1 MEHARHPAQRSQL
14 TVCGFSRHFGQ
25 WTQSMQ
31 NGRCVLVTLEAL
43 GILLAALPDAEH
55 ALDERVWMGSKTSVF
70 MSAGVS
76 EHTHRTEPK
85 NALLADLPIRNF
97 FSPALHIACSCAK
110 SCMPVNAGMKEQP
123 ALLKWS
129 GGVYTL
135 LGPCFIGRRSD
146 NDIPI
151 SNVQASRRH
160 AVLMNLN
167 DDWWINDL
175 GSRNGVIVNGL
186 RINCAR
192 RLKNGDEIRIANQR
206 LIFSNSSQPAPHHS
220 SIMGKTT
227 ELAPQTMSDAPL
239 SSAACELL
247 IVTEQGEILEGDKAA
262 HWFFGKS
269 LERAPGA
276 PHYFLPPTVRQW
288 LQQLAEENEN
298 IFPPLEMEQEGHRIV
313 LSLARCRD
321 NRFYLLGRVESLQ
334 VSIERLQSLG
344 LTEREAEVMHWVCE
358 GKNNPEIAQILDV
371 TLHTVNRHNE
381 HIFKK
386 LAVDNRHKAIKTVKE
401 RLGV

>member
-1 MEHARHPAQRSQL
+1 MI
-14 TVCGFSRHFGQ
+14 F
-25 WTQSMQ
+25 
-31 NGRCVLVTLEAL
+31 
-43 GILLAALPDAEH
+43 
-55 ALDERVWMGSKTSVF
+55 
-70 MSAGVS
+70 
-76 EHTHRTEPK
+76 
-85 NALLADLPIRNF
+85 
-97 FSPALHIACSCAK
+97 
-110 SCMPVNAGMKEQP
+110 MPVKAGTSEQP
-123 ALLKWS
+123 ACLEWS
-129 GGVYTL
+129 GGAHPLV
-135 LGPCFIGRRSD
+135 GPCFIGRRSD

-151 SNVQASRRH
+151 NNVQASRRH

-175 GSRNGVIVNGL
+175 GSRNGVNVNGL
-186 RINCAR
+186 RLSSAR
-192 RLKNGDEIRIANQR
+192 RLRNGDEIRIANQR
-206 LIFSNSSQPAPHHS
+206 LIFRNSAQPAPNHS

-227 ELAPQTMSDAPL
+227 ELAPQNLNDTPL
-239 SSAACELL
+239 STTVCELL

-276 PHYFLPPTVRQW
+276 AHYFLPPSIRQW
-288 LQQLAEENEN
+288 LRQIADESEKF
-298 IFPPLEMEQEGHRIV
+298 FPPLEMEQEGHRIV
-313 LSLARCRD
+313 LSLARCKD
-321 NRFYLLGRVESLQ
+321 DRFYLLGRVESLMF
-334 VSIERLQSLG
+334 SIARLQSLG

-386 LAVDNRHKAIKTVKE
+386 LGVDNRHKAIKTVKE

>member
-1 MEHARHPAQRSQL
+1 
-14 TVCGFSRHFGQ
+14 
-25 WTQSMQ
+25 
-31 NGRCVLVTLEAL
+31 
-43 GILLAALPDAEH
+43 
-55 ALDERVWMGSKTSVF
+55 
-70 MSAGVS
+70 
-76 EHTHRTEPK
+76 
-85 NALLADLPIRNF
+85 
-97 FSPALHIACSCAK
+97 
-110 SCMPVNAGMKEQP
+110 MPVNAGTRDQP
-123 ALLKWS
+123 ACLKWS
-129 GGVYTL
+129 GGVHTL
-135 LGPCFIGRRSD
+135 TGPCFIGRRSD

-151 SNVQASRRH
+151 NNVQASRRH

-175 GSRNGVIVNGL
+175 GSRNGVIINGL
-186 RINCAR
+186 RLSSAR
-192 RLKNGDEIRIANQR
+192 RLRNGDEIRIANQR
-206 LIFSNSSQPAPHHS
+206 LTFCNTTQPAPHHS
-220 SIMGKTT
+220 SIMGKIT
-227 ELAPQTMSDAPL
+227 ELAQQTLSDAPL

-276 PHYFLPPTVRQW
+276 PHYFLPPAVRQW
-288 LQQLAEENEN
+288 LQQLAVENEN
-298 IFPPLEMEQEGHRIV
+298 IFPPLEMEQDGHRIV

-321 NRFYLLGRVESLQ
+321 NRYYLLGRVESLQ

-371 TLHTVNRHNE
+371 TQHTVNRHNE

-386 LAVDNRHKAIKTVKE
+386 LAVDNRHKAIKAVKE

>member
-1 MEHARHPAQRSQL
+1 M
-14 TVCGFSRHFGQ
+14 
-25 WTQSMQ
+25 
-31 NGRCVLVTLEAL
+31 
-43 GILLAALPDAEH
+43 LA
-55 ALDERVWMGSKTSVF
+55 
-70 MSAGVS
+70 
-76 EHTHRTEPK
+76 
-85 NALLADLPIRNF
+85 
-97 FSPALHIACSCAK
+97 
-110 SCMPVNAGMKEQP
+110 
-123 ALLKWS
+123 
-129 GGVYTL
+129 
-135 LGPCFIGRRSD
+135 GPCFIGRRSD

-151 SNVQASRRH
+151 NNVQASRRH

-175 GSRNGVIVNGL
+175 GSRNGIIVNGL
-186 RINCAR
+186 RLSCAR
-192 RLKNGDEIRIANQR
+192 RLRNGDEIRIANQR
-206 LIFSNSSQPAPHHS
+206 ITFCNSTQPAPHHS

-227 ELAPQTMSDAPL
+227 ELAPQTVSDAPL

-276 PHYFLPPTVRQW
+276 AHYFLPPAVRQW
-288 LQQLAEENEN
+288 LQQLADENEN

-321 NRFYLLGRVESLQ
+321 DRFYLLGRVESLMF
-334 VSIERLQSLG
+334 SIARLQSLG

>member
-1 MEHARHPAQRSQL
+1 VH
-14 TVCGFSRHFGQ
+14 
-25 WTQSMQ
+25 
-31 NGRCVLVTLEAL
+31 TLA
-43 GILLAALPDAEH
+43 
-55 ALDERVWMGSKTSVF
+55 
-70 MSAGVS
+70 
-76 EHTHRTEPK
+76 
-85 NALLADLPIRNF
+85 
-97 FSPALHIACSCAK
+97 
-110 SCMPVNAGMKEQP
+110 
-123 ALLKWS
+123 
-129 GGVYTL
+129 
-135 LGPCFIGRRSD
+135 GPCFIGRRSD

-151 SNVQASRRH
+151 NNVQASRRH

-175 GSRNGVIVNGL
+175 GSRNGVIINGL
-186 RINCAR
+186 RLNSAR
-192 RLKNGDEIRIANQR
+192 RLRNGDEIRIANQR
-206 LIFSNSSQPAPHHS
+206 LTFCNTTQPAPHHS
-220 SIMGKTT
+220 SIMGKIT
-227 ELAPQTMSDAPL
+227 ELAQQTLSDVPV

-247 IVTEQGEILEGDKAA
+247 IVTEEGEVLEGDKAA

-276 PHYFLPPTVRQW
+276 PHYFLPPAVRQW
-288 LQQLAEENEN
+288 LQQLAVENEN
-298 IFPPLEMEQEGHRIV
+298 VFPPLEMEQEGHRIV